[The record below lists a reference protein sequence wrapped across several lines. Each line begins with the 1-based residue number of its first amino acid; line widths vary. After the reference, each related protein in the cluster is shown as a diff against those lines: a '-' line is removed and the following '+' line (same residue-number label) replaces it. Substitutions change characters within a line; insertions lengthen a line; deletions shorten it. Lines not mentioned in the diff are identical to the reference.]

1 MLTLEEKKERLRA
14 YYTAEQKI
22 LKGQA
27 WSDKDK
33 SVQHTNLIAVQR
45 QISLLEK
52 EIAREEGI
60 APSTLRRILIRD
72 A

>member
-1 MLTLEEKKERLRA
+1 MATLAEKKERLRA
-14 YYTAEQKI
+14 YYTSESKI
-22 LKGQA
+22 LKSQA
-27 WSDKDK
+27 WTDKDK
-33 SVQHTNLIAVQR
+33 SVQHTNLSAIQR

-52 EIAREEGI
+52 EIAREEGT